1 MKGCDMMKLIYLS
14 QEAIDDIKIN
24 FNKYKKH
31 FRDKGN
37 EWFLDRFRKYDWMH
51 ESKVQCNDIKLN
63 MDEDYNVSD
72 RKNVEILYEALK
84 DLSPVLA
91 SDERLWAGMLFCQFW
106 DYVKYRRKEEIENGN
121 EREVLNSFLFMR
133 GTKRSCFMN
142 CLSRLWWTGFLLYD
156 SSLSEHYKAVD
167 LVTESAYSSNIV
179 LISSNNFVSNKNLAL
194 GVLDCIDKRKQ
205 AGEKIGRYH
214 FVEANKYINCI
225 GGVTLLDSMTR
236 EEARNLA
243 NKRLNKVYGV
253 INIE

>member
-1 MKGCDMMKLIYLS
+1 MMKLIYLS

-91 SDERLWAGMLFCQFW
+91 NYAQTECQFR
-106 DYVKYRRKEEIENGN
+106 YCGTAIP
-121 EREVLNSFLFMR
+121 FL
-133 GTKRSCFMN
+133 TVRS
-142 CLSRLWWTGFLLYD
+142 T
-156 SSLSEHYKAVD
+156 
-167 LVTESAYSSNIV
+167 
-179 LISSNNFVSNKNLAL
+179 
-194 GVLDCIDKRKQ
+194 
-205 AGEKIGRYH
+205 
-214 FVEANKYINCI
+214 
-225 GGVTLLDSMTR
+225 
-236 EEARNLA
+236 AR
-243 NKRLNKVYGV
+243 
-253 INIE
+253 